1 MIVSEPSRKASVG
14 NDAIEKEKARLLGLF
29 KADGRSSKVSVQQC
43 TTLLKRTVFF
53 LDVLCLWMV

>member
-29 KADGRSSKVSVQQC
+29 KADRRSSKVSVQQC